1 MFIDLLM
8 LFIDF
13 TGNIHNDDMEKLQE
27 KYEEA
32 CYDRLVVSEEWDNP
46 LKMYYL
52 EISMIHTMSNS
63 D

>member
-1 MFIDLLM
+1 MFINLLM

-13 TGNIHNDDMEKLQE
+13 TGNIHNDDTEKPQE

-32 CYDRLVVSEEWDNP
+32 YYDRLVVSGEWDNP
-46 LKMYYL
+46 LKMHFL